1 MGGFVDVASV
11 ILARTERRV
20 EVSAQNL
27 SNITTPGYKR
37 RVSFASILANGAT
50 TTDQS
55 VSTDFSAGKP
65 INTSN
70 PFDLAIVGD
79 GFFCVRS
86 PEGLLYTR
94 QGQFRRDGDG
104 RVVTAQGYALQAQ
117 SGGDLTLQGAAM
129 QVLADGT
136 VLEDGEARARLAI
149 VDVKDR
155 QSMAYADGG
164 MFKVADAAV
173 APMDAPTVRQ
183 GMLEASN
190 VSTGDEMV
198 SIMEALRQAESGQR
212 LVTLYDD
219 LMGRAL
225 TVFGQV

>member
-1 MGGFVDVASV
+1 M
-11 ILARTERRV
+11 
-20 EVSAQNL
+20 
-27 SNITTPGYKR
+27 
-37 RVSFASILANGAT
+37 
-50 TTDQS
+50 
-55 VSTDFSAGKP
+55 STDFSAGKP

-94 QGQFRRDGDG
+94 QGQFRRDSDG
-104 RVVTAQGYALQAQ
+104 RVVTAQGYALQSQ

-129 QVLADGT
+129 QVQADGT

-155 QSMAYADGG
+155 QSMTYADGG
-164 MFKVADAAV
+164 MFKVPDAAV